1 MRDTRIRPV
10 HNRRP
15 ALTGPFNLVFT
26 LVPLLVLIC
35 FIATPVIGY
44 YRVSTL
50 QKALNQECGT
60 NYSILDV
67 ATAGEELQRL
77 CQIKKQEI
85 TIRNK

>member
-1 MRDTRIRPV
+1 MYNHRPS
-10 HNRRP
+10 P
-15 ALTGPFNLVFT
+15 SATPFTGLFGLVFT
-26 LVPLLVLIC
+26 VVPFLVVVC

-44 YRVSTL
+44 YRISTL

-60 NYSILDV
+60 NYSVLDV